1 MVWGHQPPSKN
12 LLLRIFCGP
21 YRALGPCRPSG
32 DILVTF
38 SGPTG
43 PGGCL
48 GAPGTH
54 WQCPS
59 TCFGQLLGFDLLGG
73 CGRPTQPTE
82 ATDVATCQVAGARRR
97 LFSEHKRKEKKR
109 KEKKRKEKKS
119 PPSQALH
126 VPDARSLALCQQE
139 SSKGHSHVPP
149 ASKVHFF
156 VDTTLWP
163 HQEGFWY
170 TQLQMDP

>member
-1 MVWGHQPPSKN
+1 MRWGIRRPVRRGVRVSFFKNGAGSILVWGHQPPPKN
-12 LLLRIFCGP
+12 LMIRIFCGP
-21 YRALGPCRPSG
+21 YRALGPCRPSC

-48 GAPGTH
+48 GPPGTH

-59 TCFGQLLGFDLLGG
+59 TCCGQLLGFDLLGG

-82 ATDVATCQVAGARRR
+82 ATDVATCQVAGARRW

-109 KEKKRKEKKS
+109 K
-119 PPSQALH
+119 A
-126 VPDARSLALCQQE
+126 
-139 SSKGHSHVPP
+139 PP
-149 ASKVHFF
+149 ARHCMCQMS
-156 VDTTLWP
+156 DLWHCASRNHP
-163 HQEGFWY
+163 KATHMCPPY
-170 TQLQMDP
+170 LNHH

>member
-21 YRALGPCRPSG
+21 YRALGPCRPSC

-59 TCFGQLLGFDLLGG
+59 TCCSQLLGFDLLGG

-82 ATDVATCQVAGARRR
+82 AMDVATCQLAGAHRR
-97 LFSEHKRKEKKR
+97 LFSGHKRKK
-109 KEKKRKEKKS
+109 KEKKS

-126 VPDARSLALCQQE
+126 VPDVRSLALCQQE

-149 ASKVHFF
+149 VSKSPLNFF
-156 VDTTLWP
+156 L
-163 HQEGFWY
+163 
-170 TQLQMDP
+170 